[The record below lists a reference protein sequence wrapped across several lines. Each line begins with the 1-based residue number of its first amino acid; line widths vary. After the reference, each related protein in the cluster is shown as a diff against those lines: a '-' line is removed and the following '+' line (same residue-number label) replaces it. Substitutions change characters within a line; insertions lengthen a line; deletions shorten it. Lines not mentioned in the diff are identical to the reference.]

1 MAPTTQKSASVV
13 RNRSV
18 TSRSRPL
25 STMKMFGVCRSA
37 RPSGAAKS
45 SRAMG
50 LGTGGAVDRFIAQI
64 NADIGLPKG
73 LADMGVPESFIDETI
88 GKAMKDHCHA
98 TNPRIATPDEYRRM
112 LRESW

>member
-1 MAPTTQKSASVV
+1 MKLSGTPMSASPFGRPMSALICATAESVV
-13 RNRSV
+13 AND
-18 TSRSRPL
+18 
-25 STMKMFGVCRSA
+25 KMDRL
-37 RPSGAAKS
+37 R
-45 SRAMG
+45 RAMG
-50 LGTGGAVDRFIAQI
+50 LGTDGAVDRFIAQI

-73 LADMGVPESFIDETI
+73 LADMGVPESFIDEAI